1 MADYNFRRVDAD
13 IENDRYDEARN
24 KIESDKKKI
33 YSARDSVLYNLD
45 RGILSHYAKEW
56 NRSNGELSQAEKDI
70 FAAFT
75 KSISESIGAWFA
87 NDTVMTYQGET
98 YEDIYTNIFMAL
110 NYLHLGQIDD
120 AFVEIRRFDNK
131 LREITQKYQVRIAE
145 AKKNASGASDSVDS
159 NLEFHNSALARY
171 LSMIMYR
178 SRGRLDEADIDR
190 RLIGDAFYLQ
200 PRVYPFAAPQ
210 SIAGE
215 VDIPEGEARLN
226 IVALTGRAPEKTE
239 EVTRFWSVDGS
250 FYYKIALPVMRKQSS
265 RIHAVECRVTN
276 SKGIAARSRLEL
288 IEDIS
293 TIAIDTFKQ
302 RQALIY
308 FRSAAR
314 SIAKSATGAVLSA
327 VADSEDDSAAS
338 LTARLLSLAFIAVT
352 ETTERADVRT
362 SKFFPGKAWVT
373 GINLPPGEYDVEI
386 DYLGAG
392 NKTVYQ
398 QTFKDVIIGRD
409 KLNLVETLC
418 LR

>member
-1 MADYNFRRVDAD
+1 MADYNFKHVDTD
-13 IENDRYDEARN
+13 IENGRYAEARE
-24 KIESDKKKI
+24 KIEGDKKKI
-33 YSARDSVLYNLD
+33 YSTKDSVLYNLD

-56 NRSNGELSQAEKDI
+56 ERSNGELSQAEKDI

-110 NYLHLGQIDD
+110 NYLHLGKIDD

-145 AKKNASGASDSVDS
+145 AKKNASSASDSVDS
-159 NLEFHNSALARY
+159 KLEFHNSALARY

-178 SRGRLDEADIDR
+178 SGGRLDEADVDR
-190 RLIGDAFYLQ
+190 RLIGDAFNLQ
-200 PRVYPFAAPQ
+200 PRVYPFAAPL
-210 SIAGE
+210 SVADEIN
-215 VDIPEGEARLN
+215 IPAGEARLN
-226 IVALTGRAPEKTE
+226 IVALTGRAPEKIE
-239 EVTRFWSVDGS
+239 EVTRFWSIDGS
-250 FYYKIALPVMRKQSS
+250 LYYKLALPVMRKQPS
-265 RIHAVECRVTN
+265 RVNAVECRVTN
-276 SKGIAARSRLEL
+276 SEGFAARTRLEL

-293 TIAIDTFKQ
+293 AIAVDTFKQ
-302 RQALIY
+302 RQSLIY

-314 SIAKSATGAVLSA
+314 SIARSATGATLSA
-327 VADSEDDSAAS
+327 VAASEDDSAVS
-338 LTARLLSLAFIAVT
+338 ITARLLALALIAVT

-373 GINLPPGEYDVEI
+373 GINLAPGVYDVAI
-386 DYLGAG
+386 DYLGSG
-392 NKTVYQ
+392 GKTVYQ
-398 QTFKDVIIGRD
+398 QTFKDVIIERN
-409 KLNLVETLC
+409 KLNFVETLC